1 MVSPALSTSEMSI
14 SNARPQRLSVLEQH
28 ALSGDQAERSEGE
41 GFHIHRGIVLK
52 GLPIHTDRGK
62 SSQRDRKVSRR
73 FEYVTLRG
81 RLRRAIPFLLVRS
94 GCGAQKGSRD
104 LAVSWVSLGSIR
116 RGNSVRGAFP
126 RFGIQSRILSAHVS
140 GCG

>member
-41 GFHIHRGIVLK
+41 GFLIHRGIVLK

-73 FEYVTLRG
+73 SA
-81 RLRRAIPFLLVRS
+81 AIPVPAN
-94 GCGAQKGSRD
+94 GCKGGLCITSQ
-104 LAVSWVSLGSIR
+104 SLTR
-116 RGNSVRGAFP
+116 PVHKAAPNCRP
-126 RFGIQSRILSAHVS
+126 
-140 GCG
+140 